1 MRHYTYIIIAIAA
14 LLASCTKQGTPPPE
28 EDMLY
33 RVEGFYLD
41 HWDSAQ
47 CILDTLN
54 IAVLSPKEQAHYCLL
69 RAKVNDG
76 LRQYDDI
83 DSLVEVAQKQ
93 FIGGKDKYF
102 EAMTYMLLSRVAQK
116 KHLGDQ
122 CVLDYRLKALQSI
135 EQCHHVDERLIRFSP
150 TPTDEQNEI
159 DRVKYALHQ
168 RIGMSYTANGY
179 YKEGIEHLG
188 LTEKHYEAKQNL
200 RLHTA
205 SAYMLAYAYL
215 ACESYDST
223 LLYLEKGFASAKA
236 LGDVEQRA
244 YYHNAMANLHLTCFA
259 AQRYSNEEGRQ
270 ELLLKSVEECQQGL
284 SDLESLNEKAAITFQ
299 QSLYEELAHAYL
311 ELHQYDSCIHY
322 AQLGL
327 SASKNRNPHDLSLY
341 EWLYEAY
348 KAKGDDKDA
357 LLYADY
363 LVKREDQ
370 TDMVQKAVA
379 DVKMDYDQQ
388 MEVQRIESEQRLKR
402 AHLYLLIALLAL
414 ALLSVWYFATR
425 YTKNKELEVLKLR
438 DAQHQL
444 QLELTQANA
453 HQKATLQQRAMA
465 IFLSKSDDKLPRIIA
480 EFEATYPNTIEKL
493 KDTFPLLTKTEYH
506 LVVLS
511 FLGFRAKEEA
521 ELLGLTE
528 NTALK
533 YRSNIRKK
541 AGNDPLLG
549 LVEPE
554 KPE

>member
-1 MRHYTYIIIAIAA
+1 
-14 LLASCTKQGTPPPE
+14 
-28 EDMLY
+28 
-33 RVEGFYLD
+33 
-41 HWDSAQ
+41 
-47 CILDTLN
+47 
-54 IAVLSPKEQAHYCLL
+54 
-69 RAKVNDG
+69 
-76 LRQYDDI
+76 
-83 DSLVEVAQKQ
+83 
-93 FIGGKDKYF
+93 
-102 EAMTYMLLSRVAQK
+102 
-116 KHLGDQ
+116 
-122 CVLDYRLKALQSI
+122 
-135 EQCHHVDERLIRFSP
+135 
-150 TPTDEQNEI
+150 
-159 DRVKYALHQ
+159 
-168 RIGMSYTANGY
+168 
-179 YKEGIEHLG
+179 
-188 LTEKHYEAKQNL
+188 
-200 RLHTA
+200 
-205 SAYMLAYAYL
+205 
-215 ACESYDST
+215 
-223 LLYLEKGFASAKA
+223 
-236 LGDVEQRA
+236 
-244 YYHNAMANLHLTCFA
+244 
-259 AQRYSNEEGRQ
+259 
-270 ELLLKSVEECQQGL
+270 
-284 SDLESLNEKAAITFQ
+284 
-299 QSLYEELAHAYL
+299 
-311 ELHQYDSCIHY
+311 
-322 AQLGL
+322 
-327 SASKNRNPHDLSLY
+327 
-341 EWLYEAY
+341 
-348 KAKGDDKDA
+348 
-357 LLYADY
+357 
-363 LVKREDQ
+363 
-370 TDMVQKAVA
+370 MVQKAVA